1 MFGRTAWENDEH
13 MSGDNA
19 EPDSK
24 SIGDI
29 SLITK
34 RPKPMLKFILAFGIG
49 SFFFLFPIQW
59 NGQTTIPLDVVVDIL
74 QETFPNLL
82 EYFTFGLIVAGG
94 VLTTL
99 SMANHHGI
107 VMIDDEL
114 VDRLELDYWQ
124 TSTIFWAFRVMGIFI
139 AIPILLGT
147 GPEWLLSKN
156 TSGIVWGGLL
166 LTITLVIPIG
176 AVFVNLLAEL
186 GGLQFVGTLS
196 QPVMKPL
203 FKLPGRAALDSAASW
218 LGSFSIGYYL
228 TRNVFDRGGYN
239 KREVFAI
246 CTCFATGNLGTVGAI
261 AAVLEILHVF
271 PIVVFLYLIS
281 VILTAIILIRMPPL
295 STVPNEF
302 VAEPDPEPEFSG
314 SVGNY
319 IRFAFNE
326 AVKTAEAGASIPRSA
341 IEGLID
347 GMKLTGMMLGTILTI
362 GMTAVV
368 LNEYT
373 SVFEVLAT
381 PLIPVLSAFGIPDPQ
396 MAATSLILGGAE
408 MFIGATFAVGTDLIT
423 RVFVVIVV
431 SSQAIF
437 FAASA
442 PMMVDMFDD
451 IPIRFR
457 DLFVLFVIRT
467 LLLIPITA
475 ALVHG
480 ALFVG
485 LL

>member
-1 MFGRTAWENDEH
+1 MFGRSTWENDEH
-13 MSGDNA
+13 VSGDSA
-19 EPDSK
+19 APDSK
-24 SIGDI
+24 TIDDVT
-29 SLITK
+29 LRKK
-34 RPKPMLKFILAFGIG
+34 RPRPLLKFVLAFSIG
-49 SFFFLFPIQW
+49 SFFFLFPIEW
-59 NGQTTIPLDVVVDIL
+59 NGQTTIPLDVVVGLL
-74 QETFPNLL
+74 QEAFPTFL
-82 EYFTFGLIVAGG
+82 EYFTFGLIVVGG
-94 VLTTL
+94 LLTTV
-99 SMANHHGI
+99 SMANYYGFAT
-107 VMIDDEL
+107 IDDEL
-114 VDRLELDYWQ
+114 ADRFQLDYWR
-124 TSTIFWAFRVMGIFI
+124 TSKIFWLFRVVGI
-139 AIPILLGT
+139 AIAVPILLDT
-147 GPEWLLSKN
+147 GPDWLLSGS
-156 TSGIVWGGLL
+156 TSGVVWDGLL
-166 LTITLVIPIG
+166 LTIALVIPIG

-196 QPVMKPL
+196 QPLMRPL

-271 PIVVFLYLIS
+271 PVVVFLYLIS
-281 VILTAIILIRMPPL
+281 VILTAGILVRIPPL
-295 STVPNEF
+295 SAVPNEF

-314 SVGNY
+314 SVSDY
-319 IRFAFNE
+319 VRFAFNE

-341 IEGLID
+341 VEGLID

-362 GMTAVV
+362 GMSAVI
-368 LNEYT
+368 LNQYT
-373 SVFEVLAT
+373 PVFAILST
-381 PLIPVLSAFGIPDPQ
+381 PLVPILSVFGIPDPQ
-396 MAATSLILGGAE
+396 MAATSVILGGAE
-408 MFIGATFAVGTDLIT
+408 MFIGATFAVGTDPIT
-423 RVFVVIVV
+423 KVFVVIVV

-457 DLFVLFVIRT
+457 DLFVLFLMRT
-467 LLLIPITA
+467 ALLIPITA

>member
-19 EPDSK
+19 EADTK
-24 SIGDI
+24 AIENI
-29 SLITK
+29 SLIK
-34 RPKPMLKFILAFGIG
+34 SRPKPLLKFILAFGLG

-59 NGQTTIPLDVVVDIL
+59 NGQTTIPLDVVVSII
-74 QETFPNLL
+74 QVAFPTLL
-82 EYFTFGLIVAGG
+82 EYFTFGLILAGG
-94 VLTTL
+94 VLTTV

-107 VMIDDEL
+107 VTIDEGV

-124 TSTIFWAFRVMGIFI
+124 TSNIFWAFRVIGIFL
-139 AIPILLGT
+139 AIPILVGS
-147 GPEWLLSKN
+147 GPEWLLSEN

-166 LTITLVIPIG
+166 LTIALVVPIG
-176 AVFVNLLAEL
+176 AMFVNLLAEL

-196 QPVMKPL
+196 QPVMKPM
-203 FKLPGRAALDSAASW
+203 FNLPGRAALDSAASW

-239 KREVFAI
+239 KREVFAL

-271 PIVVFLYLIS
+271 PIIVFLYLLS
-281 VILTAIILIRMPPL
+281 VIFTAIILVRVPPL
-295 STVPNEF
+295 STIPNEF

-314 SVGNY
+314 ALGDY

-326 AVKTAEAGASIPRSA
+326 AVRTAEEGTSIPRSA
-341 IEGLID
+341 MEGLVD
-347 GMKLTGMMLGTILTI
+347 GLKLTGMMLGTILTI

-373 SVFEVLAT
+373 SVFEVLAI
-381 PLIPVLSAFGIPDPQ
+381 PLVPILSAFGIPDPQ

-431 SSQAIF
+431 SGQAIF

-457 DLFVLFVIRT
+457 DLFVLFVMRT
-467 LLLIPITA
+467 TLLIPITA
-475 ALVHG
+475 SLIHVAV
-480 ALFVG
+480 FFG

>member
-13 MSGDNA
+13 VSGESA
-19 EPDSK
+19 EPDRK
-24 SIGDI
+24 SITDI
-29 SLITK
+29 GLITE
-34 RPKPMLKFILAFGIG
+34 RPKPLLKFIFAFGIG
-49 SFFFLFPIQW
+49 SFFFLFPITW
-59 NGQTTIPLDVVVDIL
+59 NGQTTIPLDVVVNVL
-74 QETFPNLL
+74 RKAFPNLL
-82 EYFTFGLIVAGG
+82 EYFTFGLILAGG
-94 VLTTL
+94 ILTTL
-99 SMANHHGI
+99 SMADYHKI
-107 VMIDDEL
+107 VAIDDDIA
-114 VDRLELDYWQ
+114 DRLELDYWQ
-124 TSTIFWAFRVMGIFI
+124 TSTLFWAFRVVGIFV

-147 GPEWLLSKN
+147 GPEWLFN
-156 TSGIVWGGLL
+156 EQTSGIVWGGLL
-166 LTITLVIPIG
+166 LTIALVIPIG

-271 PIVVFLYLIS
+271 PVVVLLYLIS
-281 VILTAIILIRMPPL
+281 VVITAVILIRVPPL

-314 SVGNY
+314 TVGDY
-319 IRFAFNE
+319 VRFAFNE
-326 AVKTAEAGASIPRSA
+326 AVRTAETGASIPRSA
-341 IEGLID
+341 VEGLVD

-362 GMTAVV
+362 GMIAVV
-368 LNEYT
+368 LNAYT
-373 SVFEVLAT
+373 SVFEVLST
-381 PLIPVLSAFGIPDPQ
+381 PLVPVLSAFGIPDPQ

-408 MFIGATFAVGTDLIT
+408 MFIGATFAVGTHLLT
-423 RVFVVIVV
+423 KVFVVIVV

-457 DLFVLFVIRT
+457 DLFVLFVMRT

-475 ALVHG
+475 ALIHG
-480 ALFVG
+480 ALLLG